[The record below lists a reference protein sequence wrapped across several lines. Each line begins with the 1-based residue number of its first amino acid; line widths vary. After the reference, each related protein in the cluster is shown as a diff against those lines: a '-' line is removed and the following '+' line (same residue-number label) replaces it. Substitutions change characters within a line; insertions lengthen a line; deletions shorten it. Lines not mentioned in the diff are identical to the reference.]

1 MIAVVTCA
9 RLTAFLFPRLEG
21 FVITIDRGGV
31 RFGDFGMER
40 GGVLR
45 MGAGAIDRTSAYL
58 VDLIRLGGYF
68 VVTCARFGFLLLDQ
82 VGL

>member
-45 MGAGAIDRTSAYL
+45 MGVGAIDRTSAY
-58 VDLIRLGGYF
+58 
-68 VVTCARFGFLLLDQ
+68 
-82 VGL
+82 